1 MTDHPPSFFA
11 LRVLLPFILV
21 TLIWGSTWF
30 VIRGQIAEV
39 PPSWSVTY
47 RFLLAGLLMLGVA
60 AIKGQRIR
68 FTAPELAYAALIGGM
83 QFTFNFNLVY
93 AAEHHITSGL
103 VAVVF
108 ALLVVPNAILA
119 RIFLGNRFSRRF
131 VLGSAL
137 ALIGVA
143 LLFVHEVRADP
154 SSAPDTLLGVGL
166 TVGAVLTASV
176 PNVMQ
181 ASARA
186 RALPIMSL
194 LGWSMLFGTFANTL
208 WSLWTVGPPIWGHS
222 LGFALGLAYLGV
234 AAGAITFTLY
244 FGLIRD
250 IGPAKA
256 SFSNVLIPVIAMAIS
271 TMFEGYRWVP
281 LTMAGGAIVILGMVI
296 ALAPARVPST
306 NAGSPARRQA

>member
-1 MTDHPPSFFA
+1 MTTPSLSFFA
-11 LRVLLPFILV
+11 PRVLFPFLIV

-39 PPSWSVTY
+39 PASWSVTY
-47 RFLLAGLLMLGVA
+47 RFLIAGLVMLGLA
-60 AIKGQRIR
+60 WLKGQRIR
-68 FTAPELAYAALIGGM
+68 FTAPELAYAALIGGL

-108 ALLVVPNAILA
+108 ALLVLPNAVLA
-119 RIFLGNRFSRRF
+119 RMFLGAHFSRRF
-131 VLGSAL
+131 MFGAL
-137 ALIGVA
+137 FAMLGVA

-154 SSAPDTLLGVGL
+154 ASAGDTLWGVGL
-166 TVGAVLTASV
+166 TVAAVLTASV

-186 RALPIMSL
+186 RALPMMSL
-194 LGWSMLFGTFANTL
+194 LGWSMLFGTSANAI
-208 WSLWTVGPPIWGHS
+208 WSLATVGPPVIGHS
-222 LGFALGLAYLGV
+222 AGFFLGLAYLSV
-234 AAGAITFTLY
+234 AASAVTFTLY

-256 SFSNVLIPVIAMAIS
+256 GFSNVLIPVIAMTIS
-271 TMFEGYRWVP
+271 TVFEGYRWTPIALV
-281 LTMAGGAIVILGMVI
+281 GGAIVIVGMVI
-296 ALAPARVPST
+296 ALAPRRG
-306 NAGSPARRQA
+306 GSGDVGDPARRKA